1 MTKKTCPSTSSA
13 PWMGTMFGCDIA
25 PAVRVSRRN
34 RSRSAGSPASCG
46 GSVLMATS
54 RSRRRSRARKTM
66 PIPPRPIIRFT
77 AYRAEIASANGREAS
92 SKVRG
97 SGVGISMA
105 VTWSSLAVGVG
116 GMSIRHNARTCAA
129 GSPICDG
136 WETRKKDPL
145 VNKRILSCVS
155 VCSADDE
162 VDLLLDRIVR
172 AVQCRDGGV
181 HAGLREATPGFVD
194 FHGVAGTECL
204 VPDTLREHAPV
215 GPLPDFSAKGI
226 DDNKVV

>member
-1 MTKKTCPSTSSA
+1 AQSFASPRTAQRSPRQMGERLRRRYADRGWESRWPSRG
-13 PWMGTMFGCDIA
+13 P
-25 PAVRVSRRN
+25 
-34 RSRSAGSPASCG
+34 RSRWG
-46 GSVLMATS
+46 
-54 RSRRRSRARKTM
+54 
-66 PIPPRPIIRFT
+66 
-77 AYRAEIASANGREAS
+77 
-92 SKVRG
+92 VR
-97 SGVGISMA
+97 
-105 VTWSSLAVGVG
+105 

-129 GSPICDG
+129 GSPIWDG
-136 WETRKKDPL
+136 WETRKKEPL
-145 VNKRILSCVS
+145 VNKRLLSCVS
-155 VCSADDE
+155 GCSADDE

-226 DDNKVV
+226 